1 MIKMVA
7 LTALAPTA
15 IYTLAV
21 SDTVELYREYR
32 VAKESSGKISTE
44 DRNGEFSASAPMLS
58 SGAMMRTIERVCT
71 GNKVSV
77 GHFSPEETGREGNL
91 CLVAARLELIGD
103 FVGLLKVLSTIEDM
117 RDVRISS
124 GKFRT
129 VKAGKNGR
137 TVQLEIEVM
146 QMEDSML

>member
-1 MIKMVA
+1 MIKLAA
-7 LTALAPTA
+7 LTVVVPTA
-15 IYTLAV
+15 IYVISV
-21 SDTVELYREYR
+21 SDTIDLYREYR
-32 VAKESSGKISTE
+32 EVKENAGKKSTE

-58 SGAMMRTIERVCT
+58 SGAMMRTIERECT

-91 CLVAARLELIGD
+91 CLVAARLELTGD

-129 VKAGKNGR
+129 VKVGKNDR
-137 TVQLEIEVM
+137 AVQLEIEVM